1 MSWQDSKAAAGELQ
15 QQIEANNSPAKIE
28 ANNSPGT
35 EQFWN

>member
-1 MSWQDSKAAAGELQ
+1 MRDKMSWQDSKAAAGELQ
-15 QQIEANNSPAKIE
+15 QKIE